1 MIGSMGSRSRSYPT
15 MNHHEVDE
23 EMMMNGET
31 LRIDENNH
39 HHIHHEDDE
48 DRNAGEEVDPATEG
62 EEDEATAN
70 RRGLQSNEEVDE
82 LDYDETN
89 ATGQIADDECIEN
102 NREHQATANSNSNS
116 SNCLT
121 ESTNKILNRQRS
133 TAAAS
138 PDADDRMLKPSPNN
152 MIDRAVNEDEA
163 AANSGEIDE
172 GEEPVMDQDEDD
184 QEILDEL
191 DEDDDELQQSLKTK
205 SDSKSIQSQ
214 NFLLSQ
220 VNIITNIIII
230 TYSKLLLMLIF

>member
-1 MIGSMGSRSRSYPT
+1 MGSMGSRSRSYPT

-31 LRIDENNH
+31 MRIDENNH

-62 EEDEATAN
+62 EEDEAATN
-70 RRGLQSNEEVDE
+70 RRLQSNEEVDE

-89 ATGQIADDECIEN
+89 ATGQIPDDECIEN
-102 NREHQATANSNSNS
+102 KREHQPTANSNSNS

-138 PDADDRMLKPSPNN
+138 PGADDRMLKPSPN

-230 TYSKLLLMLIF
+230 SYSKLLLMLIF